1 MESLLN
7 RYRNITVLLLVIF
20 AQLVLLATQ
29 VKNEKDV
36 RMIRVWTVT
45 AVTPVA
51 RLAEWLR
58 GSSIGLIRN
67 YVALHDADAENRRLR
82 EEVGRLKIDNIL
94 LRNELAKADRA
105 KALQLFQEQVQS
117 RMVAA
122 DVVALGAGLNS
133 KVVFVSRGSAEGVM
147 RGMAVITP
155 DGIVGKVIAAYPT
168 ASEVQL
174 VTDPDFAAG
183 VVSQKTQ
190 VHGTLKGQGTP
201 LCKVD
206 YVPYEEKVE
215 VGEMFYTSGDDR
227 IFPRGFPVGIVKSV
241 RPGVPFKEILVEPAG
256 LKHGLEDVLIVLRGV
271 HQDIPEPPAAPQP
284 VYIGDAPPAANQ
296 APAGRAPAPA
306 GTEADKV
313 RNLYKSVGQAQN
325 YPFGDTGVGAK
336 PPDFTKLP
344 PNGAAPSLAIRP
356 PATSSGNGPS
366 GSPPGSL
373 KPSAPTATT
382 PKTAAPPN
390 VPSRR
395 EGQPLGPARGS
406 VPE

>member
-67 YVALHDADAENRRLR
+67 YVALHDADAENRRMR
-82 EEVGRLKIDNIL
+82 EEVGRWKIDNIL

-117 RMVAA
+117 RMLAA

-155 DGIVGKVIAAYPT
+155 DGMVGKVIAAYPT

-256 LKHGLEDVLIVLRGV
+256 LKHGLEDVRIVLRGV
-271 HQDIPEPPAAPQP
+271 HQGIQERIAAHQ
-284 VYIGDAPPAANQ
+284 Q
-296 APAGRAPAPA
+296 
-306 GTEADKV
+306 
-313 RNLYKSVGQAQN
+313 
-325 YPFGDTGVGAK
+325 
-336 PPDFTKLP
+336 
-344 PNGAAPSLAIRP
+344 
-356 PATSSGNGPS
+356 
-366 GSPPGSL
+366 
-373 KPSAPTATT
+373 
-382 PKTAAPPN
+382 
-390 VPSRR
+390 
-395 EGQPLGPARGS
+395 
-406 VPE
+406 